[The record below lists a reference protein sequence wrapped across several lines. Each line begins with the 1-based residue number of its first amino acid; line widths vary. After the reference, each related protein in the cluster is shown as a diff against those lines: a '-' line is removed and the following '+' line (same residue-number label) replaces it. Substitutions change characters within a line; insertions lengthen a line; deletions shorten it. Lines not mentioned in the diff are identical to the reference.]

1 MLYGCLLLL
10 YSMVALKGDGA
21 DFVMFSF
28 LWVMI
33 ALISACIMFGILG
46 IVTGEGIGMLLERSG
61 DLRTCS
67 ALAAAALKF
76 SLGRLVLA
84 IHKKRKAAR
93 IEDWIMAGT
102 FFLMFVMVLGMFQLE
117 SGMLPQ
123 TARYYLSLQ
132 LLGGMFGM
140 AVILSVLYRMLYRYR
155 KERLEQ
161 EYLVEGQKLQAEQLH
176 DLYQSGREAN
186 HMKHDMKIKLETI
199 YGLLEKEEY
208 EEAKLCVRRLG
219 AEWGNSLELPGDTGN
234 EGLNAALMKATQRC
248 REKEV
253 RFHYAVLGRPVEID
267 SLDMG
272 NLIDNLLKNGI
283 EACEGLEGKGR
294 VEIVIRKENGIVE
307 IEMENTI
314 KESVLKTNP
323 EMKSTKQEKD
333 KSGFGLESIRKI
345 IELYRGEYLCREELK
360 DQRSFPKVQHGK
372 RSDVL

>member
-1 MLYGCLLLL
+1 MEYIHHASDRKYQGWRGNVLCLTGFVLYFFLITLLNRFSSFEGLAGVLYGCLLFL

-46 IVTGEGIGMLLERSG
+46 IVTGEGIGMLL
-61 DLRTCS
+61 
-67 ALAAAALKF
+67 
-76 SLGRLVLA
+76 
-84 IHKKRKAAR
+84 
-93 IEDWIMAGT
+93 
-102 FFLMFVMVLGMFQLE
+102 
-117 SGMLPQ
+117 Q

-208 EEAKLCVRRLG
+208 EEAKLCLRRLG

-253 RFHYAVLGRPVEID
+253 RF
-267 SLDMG
+267 
-272 NLIDNLLKNGI
+272 LLLLSAGI
-283 EACEGLEGKGR
+283 SPR
-294 VEIVIRKENGIVE
+294 
-307 IEMENTI
+307 T
-314 KESVLKTNP
+314 
-323 EMKSTKQEKD
+323 
-333 KSGFGLESIRKI
+333 
-345 IELYRGEYLCREELK
+345 
-360 DQRSFPKVQHGK
+360 
-372 RSDVL
+372 